1 MDVTAQELP
10 PAARSDAR
18 LAAWV
23 SIVGVL
29 ALTNFIGNA
38 EDNPPKDFVYLW
50 SSALSQGIYLVVLLV
65 IVLSI
70 AGRDRTRDMLAL
82 RRPVSWPKALGLGL
96 ALIAAVYIFVAALS
110 PLLDPGGDQGLTPSG
125 WDSSRAPQFVANFI
139 VIAVLV
145 PIVEELMFRGLGF
158 SLLERFGEWFAIV
171 AIGVLFAAVHGIPA
185 ALPVLALF
193 GGGLAY
199 IRSRSNSVVPGM
211 VVHGSFNAISLIL
224 AVTLTH

>member
-18 LAAWV
+18 LAAWL

-38 EDNPPKDFVYLW
+38 ESNPPEDFVYLW
-50 SSALSQGIYLVVLLV
+50 SSALSQGIYLVVLLA
-65 IVLSI
+65 IVLAI
-70 AGRDRTRDMLAL
+70 AGRDRTRDVLAL
-82 RRPVSWPKALGLGL
+82 RRPLSWPRSLGLGL
-96 ALIAAVYIFVAALS
+96 VLIVAVYLFVAALS
-110 PLLDPGGDQGLTPSG
+110 PLLNPGGDQGLTPSG

-139 VIAVLV
+139 VIAVFV

-158 SLLERFGEWFAIV
+158 SLLERFGEWFAIIAV
-171 AIGVLFAAVHGIPA
+171 GVLFAAVHGIPA

-199 IRSRSNSVVPGM
+199 IRSRSGSVVPGM
-211 VVHGSFNAISLIL
+211 IVHGTFNAVSLIL
-224 AVTLTH
+224 AVAA

>member
-18 LAAWV
+18 LAAWL

-29 ALTNFIGNA
+29 VLTNFVGNA
-38 EDNPPKDFVYLW
+38 TSSPPEDFVYLW
-50 SSALSQGIYLVVLLV
+50 SSALSQGAYLVVLLAVV
-65 IVLSI
+65 IAI
-70 AGRDRTRDMLAL
+70 AGRDRTRDVLAL
-82 RRPVSWPKALGLGL
+82 RRPLSWPRALGMGL
-96 ALIAAVYIFVAALS
+96 VLIVAVYIFVAALS

-158 SLLERFGEWFAIV
+158 SLLERFGEWFAIA